1 MSTPLLEFTDICAGY
16 NGSVVLENLSFSV
29 RQGEVVTLLGSNGAG
44 KTTAM
49 RVVTG
54 LLQPTA
60 GAIRFKGEDLLAIP
74 GHRRVDAGICLS
86 PEGRQVFPNMTV
98 EENLFLGSTAKRGRA
113 VRNDTLD
120 YVYNLFPRL
129 LERREQKAG
138 LMSGGEQQMLAVGRA
153 LMGKPQLLLL
163 DEPSLGLAPV
173 IVNLVFNAIRD
184 IAKSGI
190 SILLVEQNVQA
201 AFSVAERGYVLEHG
215 MAVSSGTIEELS
227 RSEHVRKAFLP
238 KVRETATVAPLVATL
253 AQAAANAAPLLEVQG
268 LQKNFGGLRATNDLS
283 FQVRNNQFLGVIGPN
298 GAGKT
303 TLLYLLTGYLRQTA
317 GSITFDGKRI
327 DGLKPYEICRLG
339 IASTFQIVQPFLE
352 MTVTDN
358 VLVGALFARGHDM
371 SIEQARELIVRPLE
385 LVGLSKKANM
395 LAGELSLGE
404 KKKLELARALATQ
417 PRLLFLDEVMA
428 GSTRGEVEELIE
440 VLRNIHA
447 SGTTILM
454 IEHLVHV
461 IVELAQH
468 VMVLNFGEKLY
479 EGKPND
485 VVSHPAVIETY
496 LGKPMDSKVSA

>member
-16 NGSVVLENLSFSV
+16 NGSIVLDHLSFSLA
-29 RQGEVVTLLGSNGAG
+29 QGEVVTLLGSNGAG

-60 GAIRFKGEDLLAIP
+60 GTIRFRGEDLLAIP
-74 GHRRVDAGICLS
+74 AHRRVDAGICLS

-113 VRNDTLD
+113 VRRDTLD
-120 YVYNLFPRL
+120 HVYTLFPRL

-138 LMSGGEQQMLAVGRA
+138 LMSGGEQQMLAIGRA

-173 IVNLVFNAIRD
+173 IVNLVFDAIRD
-184 IAKSGI
+184 IARSGI
-190 SILLVEQNVQA
+190 SILLVEQNVHA

-215 MAVSSGTIEELS
+215 KAVSSGTVGELLQ
-227 RSEHVRKAFLP
+227 SEHVRKAFLP
-238 KVRETATVAPLVATL
+238 KVRVRAASIVAPPEP
-253 AQAAANAAPLLEVQG
+253 AAADPGPLMEVHG

-303 TLLYLLTGYLRQTA
+303 TLLNLLTGYLAPTA
-317 GSITFDGKRI
+317 GTITFAGKRI

-339 IASTFQIVQPFLE
+339 IGRTFQIVQPFLE
-352 MTVTDN
+352 MTVADN
-358 VLVGALFARGHDM
+358 VLVGALFARGYDM
-371 SIEQARELIVRPLE
+371 SIAQARELIARPLE
-385 LVGLSKKANM
+385 LVGLAKKAGM

-428 GSTRGEVEELIE
+428 GSTRGEIEELIE

-447 SGTTILM
+447 DGTTILM

-468 VMVLNFGEKLY
+468 VMVLNFGEKLH
-479 EGKPND
+479 EGKPDD
-485 VVSHPAVIETY
+485 VVSHPMVIETY
-496 LGKPMDSKVSA
+496 LGKPMESKVCAS